1 MRQKAIFFRC
11 SKQKLVWH
19 VNVQTTIFAHREK
32 TFALTR
38 NAPDFCKTMF
48 LKTFTTVFLT
58 VFLAEIG
65 DKTQLATMLFAAD
78 NKVNNLHVFLGSAA
92 ALVVAAAIGV
102 FAGTLVGRYVPVKY
116 LHYAAGTGF
125 IAIGIW
131 TLVRS

>member
-1 MRQKAIFFRC
+1 
-11 SKQKLVWH
+11 
-19 VNVQTTIFAHREK
+19 
-32 TFALTR
+32 
-38 NAPDFCKTMF
+38 MF

-78 NKVNNLHVFLGSAA
+78 DKVNNLHVFLGSAA

-102 FAGTLVGRYVPVKY
+102 FAGAVIGRYVPVQY
-116 LHYAAGTGF
+116 LHYAAGVGF

>member
-1 MRQKAIFFRC
+1 MRQKVIFFRC
-11 SKQKLVWH
+11 SKQKLIWRVK
-19 VNVQTTIFAHREK
+19 VRITVIAHREK

-38 NAPDFCKTMF
+38 NALHSCKTMF

-78 NKVNNLHVFLGSAA
+78 DKVNNLHVFLGSAA

-102 FAGTLVGRYVPVKY
+102 FAGTVIGRYVPVQY
-116 LHYAAGTGF
+116 LHYAAGIGF
-125 IAIGIW
+125 IGIGIW
-131 TLVRS
+131 TLVRT